1 MRTTKTVKRAEAGKK
16 DYQKE
21 HVFKELSALLGQSG
35 VSVRREKLK
44 QGLGW
49 KVISGSCRAQGDSF
63 LFIDRRLPQDEQ
75 IAFLLSKLASLKI
88 QIPESALSQLPD
100 FVKNQAML
108 SAA

>member
-1 MRTTKTVKRAEAGKK
+1 MSKTAKKPEVGKK

-21 HVFKELSALLGQSG
+21 HVFKELSTLLAQSG

-49 KVISGSCRAQGDSF
+49 KVISGSCRAQGDKF
-63 LFIDRRLPQDEQ
+63 LFIDRRLPQDDQ
-75 IAFLLSKLASLKI
+75 IAFLLAKLASLNI
-88 QIPESALSQLPD
+88 QIPDSAMAELPE
-100 FVKNQAML
+100 FVKSQAAL